1 MLKSD
6 IVDFVKVVIHF
17 ESLDAWDFGLG
28 KSKMYFVLELKKK
41 NHYNLLLMKLD
52 FFFFFRTHNL

>member
-41 NHYNLLLMKLD
+41 NHSNLLLMKLD
-52 FFFFFRTHNL
+52 FFFFF